1 MFPRLYTQRC
11 CFVCLVAARLCG
23 YLRLGGRGGVLTRS
37 SAGHRTLRH
46 LFERSSINGRGS
58 NSSSLSSFL
67 ERNLPSPPLYT
78 LYTLIT
84 NTCNFMFA
92 RLNQVAR
99 HLSRPLPNYA
109 HSSAAA
115 PSLRGLANSF
125 IMASTGGATA
135 TERNKRMIHTA
146 GCLIIGDEV
155 LGGKVGS
162 AAFQL
167 VLQDYEVG

>member
-1 MFPRLYTQRC
+1 MGFLLGRL
-11 CFVCLVAARLCG
+11 
-23 YLRLGGRGGVLTRS
+23 RGIAHYVICS
-37 SAGHRTLRH
+37 K
-46 LFERSSINGRGS
+46 RSSINGRGS

-78 LYTLIT
+78 LIT
-84 NTCNFMFA
+84 NTRNFMFA

-125 IMASTGGATA
+125 ITASTGGATS